1 MRALEGREK
10 SENMT
15 RKKEEKLHGFD
26 IEGIQFIRAK
36 VVNDKQE
43 KKMYQNIQ

>member
-10 SENMT
+10 SENIT
-15 RKKEEKLHGFD
+15 RKKEETLHGFYT
-26 IEGIQFIRAK
+26 EGIQFIRAK

-43 KKMYQNIQ
+43 KKMYQNVL